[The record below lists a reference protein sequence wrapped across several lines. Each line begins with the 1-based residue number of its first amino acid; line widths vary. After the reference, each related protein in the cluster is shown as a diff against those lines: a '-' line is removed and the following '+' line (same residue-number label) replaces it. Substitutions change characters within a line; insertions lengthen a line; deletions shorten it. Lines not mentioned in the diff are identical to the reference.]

1 MKKYI
6 HCLCALNCGDGGGVN
21 DTIVLIMIMEM
32 FTEMIYLCFCLKVE
46 TVEWDEQKAE
56 GKF

>member
-1 MKKYI
+1 MFGDHVMKKYI

-21 DTIVLIMIMEM
+21 DTIVLIMMMEM

-46 TVEWDEQKAE
+46 TVE
-56 GKF
+56 